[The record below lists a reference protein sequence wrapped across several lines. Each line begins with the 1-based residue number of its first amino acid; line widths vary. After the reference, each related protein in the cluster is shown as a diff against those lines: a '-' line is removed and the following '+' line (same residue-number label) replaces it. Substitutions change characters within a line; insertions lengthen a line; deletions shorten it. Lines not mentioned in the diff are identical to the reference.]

1 MEEEKE
7 IDLTQQ
13 GSEQQAEEDAGK
25 APGEPN
31 AEADEAES
39 LEKIKRAYDGR
50 LEAAEAKAAEERASL
65 MVKIKERDAIIA
77 DLIGGGDAPKPSPI
91 EDLIKRNEE
100 RKRYN

>member
-1 MEEEKE
+1 MEDKKE

-25 APGEPN
+25 APN
-31 AEADEAES
+31 AEAEEAES

-50 LEAAEAKAAEERASL
+50 LADAEAKAAEERAAL
-65 MVKIKERDAIIA
+65 MGKIKERDAIIA

-91 EDLIKRNEE
+91 EDLIKRNKDK
-100 RKRYN
+100 KRYN

>member
-1 MEEEKE
+1 MEDKQE
-7 IDLTQQ
+7 IDLEKQE
-13 GSEQQAEEDAGK
+13 SEQQAEENAGK
-25 APGEPN
+25 APEAPSVE
-31 AEADEAES
+31 AEEAES

-50 LEAAEAKAAEERASL
+50 LEAAEAKAAEERAEL
-65 MVKIKERDAIIA
+65 MGKIKERDAIIA

>member
-1 MEEEKE
+1 MEDEKE
-7 IDLTQQ
+7 IDLAKQE
-13 GSEQQAEEDAGK
+13 SEQQAEEDAGK
-25 APGEPN
+25 APS
-31 AEADEAES
+31 AEAEEAES

-50 LEAAEAKAAEERASL
+50 LADAEAKAAEERAAL
-65 MVKIKERDAIIA
+65 MGKIKERDAIIA

>member
-7 IDLTQQ
+7 IDLAKQDN
-13 GSEQQAEEDAGK
+13 EQQAEEDAGK
-25 APGEPN
+25 APEAPSVE
-31 AEADEAES
+31 AEEAES

-50 LEAAEAKAAEERASL
+50 LEAAEAKAAEERAAL
-65 MVKIKERDAIIA
+65 MGKIKERDAIIA
-77 DLIGGGDAPKPSPI
+77 DLIGGGDAPRPSPI

>member
-13 GSEQQAEEDAGK
+13 GSEKQAEEDAGK
-25 APGEPN
+25 APEDPN
-31 AEADEAES
+31 AEAEEAES

-65 MVKIKERDAIIA
+65 MGKIKERDAIIA

>member
-1 MEEEKE
+1 MEDKQE
-7 IDLTQQ
+7 IDLEKQD
-13 GSEQQAEEDAGK
+13 SEQQAEEDAGK
-25 APGEPN
+25 EPS
-31 AEADEAES
+31 AEAEEAES

-50 LEAAEAKAAEERASL
+50 LADTEAKAAEERAAL
-65 MVKIKERDAIIA
+65 MGKIKERDAIIA